1 MTKEELQIKAKEYA
15 VSILDAKIN
24 EIAEAYIKGYE
35 DGVKSVP
42 VENPITEEDGIKYYD
57 FGLPSGLL
65 WSEPL
70 QKDGELLM
78 CPYIEASKYRLPT
91 EEEVRELFEICSCT
105 NAYIKGRNGVQML
118 KGDPWLWLKND
129 ADRNPKDFKCFDW
142 HYISENFFE
151 GDSHAI
157 MVVKHKDEVK

>member
-24 EIAEAYIKGYE
+24 ELAEAYIKGYE

-42 VENPITEEDGIKYYD
+42 VENPIIEEDGIKYYD

-65 WSEPL
+65 WSEQL
-70 QKDGELLM
+70 KKDGEILRL
-78 CPYIEASKYRLPT
+78 PYIEASKYRLPT

-105 NAYIKGRNGVQML
+105 QYSIKGRNGVQMQ
-118 KGDPWLWLKND
+118 KEDPWLWLKND
-129 ADRNPKDFKCFDW
+129 ADRNPKGFKCFDW
-142 HYISENFFE
+142 YQILDCFFE
-151 GDSHAI
+151 GDSFAI